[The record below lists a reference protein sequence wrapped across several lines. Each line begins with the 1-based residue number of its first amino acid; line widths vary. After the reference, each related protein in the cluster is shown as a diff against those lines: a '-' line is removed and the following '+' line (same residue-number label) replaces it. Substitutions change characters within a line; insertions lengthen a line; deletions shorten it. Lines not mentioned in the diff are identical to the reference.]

1 MVWGDSSGFVSETP
15 RCRSE
20 LAPATRTEV
29 HMASDLSPEA
39 APDELL
45 TASEAAH
52 QLGIHRSSL
61 YLAVKNRLIVPDY
74 LTPGGHTRFT
84 RATVEAYRSRISRT
98 RPATSQSTLLRKLSH
113 AINAPTGG
121 SQGLRESLQELRHVV
136 PEATVLFV
144 MEHVPFPQTLPAVRL
159 VAELSEPEH
168 AVATFLEH
176 YPDPRLT
183 FSRVLLTGEM
193 VLYQDMA
200 HEPVHD
206 TGSALLARQT
216 HSLAM
221 CVLPLLSDDEILGTL
236 TVGSRQA
243 GVFGAG
249 LLLTLQEMGREL
261 AVLLAYQHQRDL
273 QQAFTLAVG
282 DYLQEVMKP
291 SLDDE
296 MTPQGNLLLETVVQ
310 AFRAVHGATDVFV
323 KSGRFQVPPCS
334 LLGRRLLRAAHS
346 RPMVARQ
353 WRTPDGPYS
362 GLVIRTVE
370 PPRVMVGAVWA
381 QEEAVSAEQEAALYA
396 LAAICLS

>member
-1 MVWGDSSGFVSETP
+1 M
-15 RCRSE
+15 
-20 LAPATRTEV
+20 AT
-29 HMASDLSPEA
+29 DLSPEA

-45 TASEAAH
+45 SASEAAH

-61 YLAVKNRLIVPDY
+61 YLAVKNRLIVPDH

-98 RPATSQSTLLRKLSH
+98 RPATSQSTLLRKLSR
-113 AINAPTGG
+113 AINAPAGG
-121 SQGLRESLQELRHVV
+121 SEGVLESLRELRHMV
-136 PEATVLFV
+136 PEVTVLFI
-144 MEHVPFPQTLPAVRL
+144 MEHIPFPQTLPPVRL

-176 YPDPRLT
+176 YPDPTLT

-221 CVLPLLSDDEILGTL
+221 CVLPLLSDGEIQGTL

-243 GVFGAG
+243 GVFTAG
-249 LLLTLQEMGREL
+249 LLLTLQEMANEL
-261 AVLLAYQHQRDL
+261 AVLLAYQHQREL
-273 QQAFTLAVG
+273 QHVFTLAVG
-282 DYLQEVMKP
+282 DFLQEVMKP
-291 SLDDE
+291 GSDDE
-296 MTPQGNLLLETVVQ
+296 TPPQGELLLDTVVQ
-310 AFRAVHGATDVFV
+310 AFRAVHGATDVFI
-323 KSGRFQVPPCS
+323 KSRRFHVIPRSP
-334 LLGRRLLRAAHS
+334 LAKRLARAAPS
-346 RPMVARQ
+346 SPKVARQ

-362 GLVIRTVE
+362 GLVLRTVE
-370 PPRVMVGAVWA
+370 SPRVTVGAVWA
-381 QEEAVSAEQEAALYA
+381 QAEALSAEQEAALYA